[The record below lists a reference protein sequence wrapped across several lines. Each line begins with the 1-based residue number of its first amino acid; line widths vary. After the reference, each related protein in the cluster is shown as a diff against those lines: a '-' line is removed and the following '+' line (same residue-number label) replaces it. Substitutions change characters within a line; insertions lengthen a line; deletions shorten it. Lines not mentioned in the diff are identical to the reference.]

1 MKKSLTIAA
10 IGTAI
15 ILSSLCGCATAPTDP
30 VEAAAQKQEM
40 IQNASVILKSA
51 AGGAAMIAIEKKP
64 ENRKYV
70 ALAVAALD
78 TVLGGA
84 DYTPGALVKAMEPV
98 LKEVKDAKVKLAI
111 NLVLDLYQLSHKRYA
126 LNSNENAKLFITA
139 LRDGAKQA
147 SQ

>member
-15 ILSSLCGCATAPTDP
+15 ILGALCGCATAPTDP
-30 VEAAAQKQEM
+30 IEVAAQKQEM

-51 AGGAAMIAIEKKP
+51 SGGAAMIAIEKKP
-64 ENRKYV
+64 ENVKYV

-78 TVLGGA
+78 TVLGGT

-98 LKEVKDAKVKLAI
+98 LKEVRDAKVKLAI